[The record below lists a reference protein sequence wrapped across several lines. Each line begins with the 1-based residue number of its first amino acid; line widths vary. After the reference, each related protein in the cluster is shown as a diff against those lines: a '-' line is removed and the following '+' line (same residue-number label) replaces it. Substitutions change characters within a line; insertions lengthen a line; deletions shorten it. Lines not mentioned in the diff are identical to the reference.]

1 MSRYPL
7 GGKSRLHFTRLLHSR
22 LASTM
27 AGPYYTASLW
37 GRATGAITKC
47 VRGRG
52 EGGGSGVWT
61 QGRRT
66 S

>member
-22 LASTM
+22 LAATM

-37 GRATGAITKC
+37 GRARGAITKC
-47 VRGRG
+47 VHGLAGR
-52 EGGGSGVWT
+52 EGVRALGGFT
-61 QGRRT
+61 RLA
-66 S
+66 